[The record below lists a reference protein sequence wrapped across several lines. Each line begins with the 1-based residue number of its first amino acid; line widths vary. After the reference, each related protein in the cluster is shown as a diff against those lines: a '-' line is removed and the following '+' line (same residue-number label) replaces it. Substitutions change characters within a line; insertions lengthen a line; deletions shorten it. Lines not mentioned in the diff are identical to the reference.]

1 LHPFRPTTARLLV
14 LGAIALAFGLAWRQL
29 RTIPLLVLGQPRSVG
44 LLQRDQEAPFF
55 RDLAANSGL
64 PLAITYRTADSF
76 GLKDSHQLEA
86 LRDGRVDIVS
96 LRFMQ
101 NIGTEPSLEGLDLP
115 GMIPDFAMGR
125 RVAAA
130 YGPIVDG
137 YLQRRFGAKLL
148 GLWSFGP
155 QVMLCRGPVTN
166 LQDIRGR
173 RVRVASPGLAQLV
186 TAIGA
191 TPAIL
196 PFEDTRTAL
205 ELAMVDCAVTSA
217 ASANFAGW
225 TDHTSSFYPLAL
237 QFGFNGYAISL
248 RQWNSLSPA
257 EQERLQQSFDRFSTR
272 LWRYSEDLQYASEQ
286 CITGGA
292 CQGQRRHQLQLV
304 PVSASDVALLQRLSR
319 QIVLPKWSVRCNR
332 IHPDCRQQWDKTLAP
347 IVHFPVAS
355 VPGPERP

>member
-1 LHPFRPTTARLLV
+1 MRLLV
-14 LGAIALAFGLAWRQL
+14 LGVISLSFALAWQRFRS
-29 RTIPLLVLGQPRSVG
+29 IPLLVLGQPRSVG

-55 RDLAANSGL
+55 RDLSANTGL
-64 PLAITYRTADSF
+64 PLAINYRTADSF

-101 NIGTEPSLEGLDLP
+101 NIATEPSLEGLDLP
-115 GMIPDFAMGR
+115 GMIPNFAMGR

-130 YGPIVDG
+130 YSPIIDQ
-137 YLQRRFGAKLL
+137 YLHRRFGAKLL

-155 QVMLCRGPVTN
+155 QVMVCRGPVAG

-186 TAIGA
+186 SAIGA

-196 PFEDTRTAL
+196 PFEDTRSAL
-205 ELAMVDCAVTSA
+205 GLGMVDCAVTSA

-225 TDHTSSFYPLAL
+225 TNHASSFYPLAL

-248 RQWNSLSPA
+248 RRWNSLSPA
-257 EQERLQQSFDRFSTR
+257 EQQRLQLNFDHFSKR
-272 LWRYSEDLQYASEQ
+272 LWRYSEDLQVASEQ
-286 CITGGA
+286 CITGGP
-292 CQGQRRHQLQLV
+292 CRGQQRHQLQPV
-304 PVSASDVALLQRLSR
+304 PVRASDVALLRELSR
-319 QIVLPKWSVRCNR
+319 RIVLPSWSERCNR
-332 IHPDCRQQWDKTLAP
+332 VHPDCRRRWDQTVAP
-347 IVHFPVAS
+347 IVAFPGQPNTKANQ
-355 VPGPERP
+355 G